1 MLFRSVFVL
10 LVVRSRFRQAKRSGC
25 GFYLRFLPGEL
36 DHIIRFDFDW
46 IPHGLH
52 LRVLGTSREYR
63 TRTNHDLSAATIT
76 RENTEYRVFLSG
88 SRHFSSSPLETLK
101 RTLALA
107 KSEPL

>member
-36 DHIIRFDFDW
+36 DHIGFDFDL

-52 LRVLGTSREYR
+52 LRVLGTCREYR

-76 RENTEYRVFLSG
+76 CENTEYRVFLSG
-88 SRHFSSSPLETLK
+88 SRHFSSFPLETAK

-107 KSEPL
+107 KS